1 MYQPSDES
9 PYIQMLDQHEDQEE
23 EWDEPAS
30 DARQHEGKR
39 TGQDSSGET
48 EFRRNR
54 DDEDRWQDDGGESG

>member
-1 MYQPSDES
+1 
-9 PYIQMLDQHEDQEE
+9 MLDQYEDQEE